1 MRVSALVW
9 FLGSYDPQHGK
20 ASAKHLTAALA
31 LGPWSLFLGCPL
43 LWRRFLS
50 GLLLWRLPLWCLF
63 VAPSAACYAP
73 PAARSLGPYELC
85 AAPSAASYVRRAD
98 PDVVVHHRCGAPD
111 LVPRYQVAG
120 LGVGLDVDLGVG
132 PGAAPRQAFEPRH
145 PTLLAPRLAFPCQTP
160 RLLPKFQT
168 SFDAR
173 SFSLQFSCSCS
184 TSLVAQILPARS
196 DGGPCP

>member
-1 MRVSALVW
+1 L

-31 LGPWSLFLGCPL
+31 LGLWSPFLGCPILGRPL
-43 LWRRFLS
+43 LWCRFLS

-98 PDVVVHHRCGAPD
+98 PDVVVHRRCAAPD
-111 LVPRYQVAG
+111 FVPRYQVAG
-120 LGVGLDVDLGVG
+120 LGVGLDVDLGRWSG
-132 PGAAPRQAFEPRH
+132 RGSTPG
-145 PTLLAPRLAFPCQTP
+145 
-160 RLLPKFQT
+160 
-168 SFDAR
+168 
-173 SFSLQFSCSCS
+173 
-184 TSLVAQILPARS
+184 V
-196 DGGPCP
+196 